1 MMKCSVCESQLVPP
15 FVFYCVT
22 CWNRLNRNYKISV
35 DEFREYDTI
44 FYQMLLPY
52 WWTSYVS
59 NVFWY
64 CKSLPQC
71 ANMPALIV
79 LLEKIMFLKV
89 AGIGYCGT
97 VDEYNR
103 RRGSKKQHRAGSD
116 SRPSRRRRTEQLN
129 RNTRWK
135 SMRSISLPTP

>member
-1 MMKCSVCESQLVPP
+1 MLKCSVCESQLVPP
-15 FVFYCVT
+15 FVLYCVT
-22 CWNRLNRNYKISV
+22 CWNRLNRRYKISV
-35 DEFREYDTI
+35 DEFREYI
-44 FYQMLLPY
+44 SVSYRASIPY
-52 WWTSYVS
+52 WATPYVS
-59 NVFWY
+59 PVYWH

-71 ANMPALIV
+71 PDMPGLAVI
-79 LLEKIMFLKV
+79 LEKIMFLKV

-103 RRGSKKQHRAGSD
+103 RRGFKKQHRAGSD
-116 SRPSRRRRTEQLN
+116 SRPSRIRRTEQLN